1 MDIELARTFLTIV
14 ETGSFVRAS
23 ERLNVTQ
30 TTVSAR
36 VRSLEDQLR
45 RPVFVRNKSGSTLTP
60 AGEQFLRFARTL
72 VQVWER
78 ARHQVSVPAGRRAM
92 LAVGGELS
100 LWSPLLLAWMIWMR
114 RSGSDIALQTQI
126 GLPDGLM
133 RQVAEGTLDLAVVYA
148 PRHWPGLKVEMLM
161 EEKLI
166 LVTTDPAV
174 SGVSDPDYVYVDW
187 GHDFAAHHGMSFPH
201 FSNPGLFVSL
211 GPLALDYIVQVGG
224 SGYFRQR
231 AVRPHLAS
239 GRLHAVP
246 HAPEFT
252 HPVYAVYSEGGE
264 SEVRE
269 TALRGLREVAE
280 AEGPLTPD
288 RAVVANLEAI
298 AASSLD
304 GEPRIAKD
312 ALDEADRLA
321 PTLREEGRAGGSK
334 RSAVGLHDPGQL
346 VELMERGRG

>member
-14 ETGSFVRAS
+14 ETGSFVRAA

-30 TTVSAR
+30 TNVSAR
-36 VRSLEDQLR
+36 VRSLEEQLR

-60 AGEQFLRFARTL
+60 AGEQFQPFARTL

-100 LWSPLLLAWMIWMR
+100 LWSPLLLDWMVWMR
-114 RSGSDIALQTQI
+114 RSASDIALQTQV
-126 GLPDGLM
+126 GLAEGLM
-133 RQVAEGTLDLAVVYA
+133 RQVAEGTLDLGVVYA

-166 LVTTDPAV
+166 LVTTDPAL
-174 SGVSDPDYVYVDW
+174 SGVLEPDYVYVDW
-187 GHDFAAHHGMSFPH
+187 GHDFAAHHGMSYPQFA
-201 FSNPGLFVSL
+201 NPGLFVGL
-211 GPLALDYIVQVGG
+211 GPLGLDYILQVGG

-239 GRLHAVP
+239 GRLHVVP

-252 HPVYAVYSEGGE
+252 HPVYAVYSEGAE
-264 SEVRE
+264 SDVLEF
-269 TALRGLREVAE
+269 ALKGLREVAD
-280 AEGPLTPD
+280 AEGPLDMAVPALTKLEATPAAD
-288 RAVVANLEAI
+288 LGQDSAPEVERLATRPREHVVA
-298 AASSLD
+298 
-304 GEPRIAKD
+304 
-312 ALDEADRLA
+312 
-321 PTLREEGRAGGSK
+321 
-334 RSAVGLHDPGQL
+334 V
-346 VELMERGRG
+346 